1 MLRLCHLH
9 PFEPS
14 AWFAPVCLKRLKYPG
29 PRHSPQDHS
38 PGKRVVCL
46 DRQFKKLVKEQ
57 GNPPLQSRTCRFG
70 HESYA
75 ASITLVWTHFPPGG
89 PCHLRSIGW
98 PGWKPALN
106 DWLQI
111 HNFIGKSTSVHGWKK
126 WCLVLLG
133 RKEWQRKKYYPPSE
147 KGTWNYVEL
156 RLLICFNPFRWCLV
170 IVFSIESFVVEKI
183 EKASHMSAESQC
195 WIWSRVLVLHFGI
208 HVAAVSERC
217 QRRWIPKITRNQ
229 TTVTTALKK
238 GTWLAMSHTCASTL

>member
-1 MLRLCHLH
+1 MNHTQQASHLCGHTSHL
-9 PFEPS
+9 
-14 AWFAPVCLKRLKYPG
+14 V
-29 PRHSPQDHS
+29 DHATY
-38 PGKRVVCL
+38 GAL
-46 DRQFKKLVKEQ
+46 DGRAGSQPWMI
-57 GNPPLQSRTCRFG
+57 GCRFTTL
-70 HESYA
+70 S
-75 ASITLVWTHFPPGG
+75 ASLLAFMVE
-89 PCHLRSIGW
+89 
-98 PGWKPALN
+98 
-106 DWLQI
+106 
-111 HNFIGKSTSVHGWKK
+111 KK